1 MTVPAPTVTPAPVVV
16 RRLPGPAERAPRAH
30 RRRRRLLE
38 TGLGIGVPVLLLV
51 FWQLASS
58 LGWVDSRSYPAPTTI
73 LDEAWTMSGRG
84 ELWPDI
90 AQTGFRILS
99 SFLIGAL
106 IGFLV
111 GLATGL
117 SPMTRAALEPLL
129 NGLYTVPKL
138 ALLPIFLT
146 VFGFGQLPQLMVVA
160 VTVFF
165 FVWISTS
172 AAIVAVPEGFRD
184 AGRSMGFSR
193 VQMFTHVLFP
203 AALPQV
209 FVGLR
214 IAAGVAVLVIIA
226 TEFLVGDNGL
236 GFLIFDAQRLFLT
249 APMYVGIVCSAL
261 LGVLFTAIITWI
273 GRKACP
279 WAPRG
284 NDIQPR

>member
-1 MTVPAPTVTPAPVVV
+1 
-16 RRLPGPAERAPRAH
+16 
-30 RRRRRLLE
+30 
-38 TGLGIGVPVLLLV
+38 VLC
-51 FWQLASS
+51 QLASG
-58 LGWVDSRSYPAPTTI
+58 LEWIDARSYPAPTPI
-73 LDEAWTMSGRG
+73 LDEAWTMSGGG

-90 AQTGFRILS
+90 GETAFRILS
-99 SFLIGAL
+99 SFVLGAL
-106 IGFLV
+106 VGFLV

-117 SPMTRAALEPLL
+117 SPTTRAALEPLL

-146 VFGFGQLPQLMVVA
+146 IFGFGQLPQLMVVA

-172 AAIVAVPEGFRD
+172 AAVIAVPEGFRD

-193 VQMFTHVLFP
+193 LQMFAHVLFP

-214 IAAGVAVLVIIA
+214 IAAGVSVLVIIA
-226 TEFLVGDNGL
+226 TEFLVGESGL

-261 LGVLFTAIITWI
+261 LGVLFTAVITWI